1 MEAINQFVLTA
12 PLWLQVPLVMVLAV
26 PLATVAA
33 VALVRVVDTVS
44 LAGERAWQAAT
55 GPERADD

>member
-55 GPERADD
+55 GPDRVGD

>member
-26 PLATVAA
+26 PLATIAA

-44 LAGERAWQAAT
+44 LAGERAWQAAI
-55 GPERADD
+55 GPDRAGD

>member
-1 MEAINQFVLTA
+1 MEAINQFVLTV
-12 PLWLQVPLVMVLAV
+12 PLWLQVPLVLVLAV

-55 GPERADD
+55 GPDRAGD